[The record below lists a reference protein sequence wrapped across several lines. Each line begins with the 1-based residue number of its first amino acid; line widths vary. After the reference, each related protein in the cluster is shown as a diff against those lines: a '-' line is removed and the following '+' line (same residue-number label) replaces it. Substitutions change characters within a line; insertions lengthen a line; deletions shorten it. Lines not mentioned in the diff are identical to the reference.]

1 MEIWFMTQIE
11 NSEVVRHILQ
21 TLINISS
28 RKTTKVQAIST
39 MFDSIKKLQTKY
51 DFLKHIE
58 IKDTRYMETE
68 NPVSVMSDINN
79 IKLNDVG
86 KALHDIIKTIN
97 INLGRG
103 AGYFFIKELKNSIGE
118 DYYSTIEEMGLDF
131 GVMQLEFE
139 VNEMTKKL

>member
-1 MEIWFMTQIE
+1 MPQIE

-28 RKTTKVQAIST
+28 RKTTKVQAITT
-39 MFDSIKKLQTKY
+39 MFESIKKLQSKY

-58 IKDTRYMETE
+58 IKDTRFLETE
-68 NPVSVMSDINN
+68 DPVTVMSDINN
-79 IKLNDVG
+79 VKLNDVG

-97 INLGRG
+97 TNLGSG
-103 AGYFFIKELKNSIGE
+103 AGYYFIKELKNNIGE
-118 DYYSTIEEMGLDF
+118 NYFSAIEEMGLDF

>member
-1 MEIWFMTQIE
+1 MSQIE

-28 RKTTKVQAIST
+28 RKTTKVEAIST
-39 MFDSIKKLQTKY
+39 MFDSIKKLQLKY

-58 IKDTRYMETE
+58 IKDTRYLETE
-68 NPVSVMSDINN
+68 DPVTVMSDINGVKS
-79 IKLNDVG
+79 IDVG

-97 INLGRG
+97 TNLGRG
-103 AGYFFIKELKNSIGE
+103 AGYFFIKELKNNIGE
-118 DYYSTIEEMGLDF
+118 NYSSIIQEMGLDF

-139 VNEMTKKL
+139 VNEMSKKL

>member
-1 MEIWFMTQIE
+1 MPNIE

-39 MFDSIKKLQTKY
+39 VFESINKLKVKY

-58 IKDTRYMETE
+58 IKDTRFTETE
-68 NPVSVMSDINN
+68 DPVSVMSDINTV
-79 IKLNDVG
+79 KLDDVG
-86 KALHDIIKTIN
+86 KALYDIIKTIN
-97 INLGRG
+97 TELGKG
-103 AGYFFIKELKNSIGE
+103 AGYFFIKELKNNIG
-118 DYYSTIEEMGLDF
+118 DNYFSTIEEMGLDF

>member
-1 MEIWFMTQIE
+1 MPQIE

-21 TLINISS
+21 KLINISS
-28 RKTTKVQAIST
+28 RKTTKVQAITT
-39 MFDSIKKLQTKY
+39 MFESIKKLQSKY

-58 IKDTRYMETE
+58 IKDTRFLETE
-68 NPVSVMSDINN
+68 DPVTVMSDINN
-79 IKLNDVG
+79 VKLNDVG

-97 INLGRG
+97 TNLGSG
-103 AGYFFIKELKNSIGE
+103 AGYYFIKELKNNIGE
-118 DYYSTIEEMGLDF
+118 NYFSAIEEMGLDF